1 MILVD
6 IRTLLR
12 KTELVIEI
20 SVDLNTL
27 IWLLARED

>member
-6 IRTLLR
+6 IRTLVR
-12 KTELVIEI
+12 ETEVVIEI
-20 SVDLNTL
+20 SVGLNTL

>member
-6 IRTLLR
+6 IGTLTR
-12 KTELVIEI
+12 EMELVIEI
-20 SVDLNTL
+20 SVGLNTL